1 MIYRF
6 RFWKEWCDEQGRLW
20 AEPHDFDSA
29 VDARKAHSG
38 ALAWH
43 WVGDKVR
50 PSVSD
55 LYSVAFKEDPQTGKK
70 REENRTTIQD
80 GGQRAYYE
88 ATLSGVRPSV
98 GRDAVPDA
106 RSTPSQIAERAFG
119 PTPF

>member
-88 ATLSGVRPSV
+88 ATLSGVRKADRGDSLPPSFAAA
-98 GRDAVPDA
+98 RTSAKPD
-106 RSTPSQIAERAFG
+106 SDV
-119 PTPF
+119 TPF